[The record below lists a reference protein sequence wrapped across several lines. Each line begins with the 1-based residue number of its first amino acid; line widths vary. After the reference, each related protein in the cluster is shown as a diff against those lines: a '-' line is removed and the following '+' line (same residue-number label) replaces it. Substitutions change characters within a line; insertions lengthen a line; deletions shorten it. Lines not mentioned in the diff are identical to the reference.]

1 MSMKNLSLIS
11 ACLLLGAC
19 GSTPAPLDS
28 GLAAPSQ
35 WRYLAAERSDASD

>member
-11 ACLLLGAC
+11 ACLLLGAG

-28 GLAAPSQ
+28 GL
-35 WRYLAAERSDASD
+35 

>member
-19 GSTPAPLDS
+19 GSTPAPL
-28 GLAAPSQ
+28 
-35 WRYLAAERSDASD
+35 

>member
-28 GLAAPSQ
+28 G
-35 WRYLAAERSDASD
+35 